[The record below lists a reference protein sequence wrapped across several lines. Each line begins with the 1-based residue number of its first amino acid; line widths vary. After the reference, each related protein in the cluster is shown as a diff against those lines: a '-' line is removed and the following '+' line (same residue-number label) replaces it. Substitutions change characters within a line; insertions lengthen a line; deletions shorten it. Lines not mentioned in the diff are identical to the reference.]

1 MSGRSSILDLMIVN
15 TEQVVAAA
23 LELSRE
29 ERAAV
34 VEELLRSLDD
44 AEDLLDAGDRAR
56 LHAAIVRSDEQFRAG
71 RGIPAE
77 TVLDRLN
84 KR

>member
-1 MSGRSSILDLMIVN
+1 MIPN
-15 TEQVVAAA
+15 TEQVLAAA
-23 LELSRE
+23 LELPRE

-44 AEDLLDAGDRAR
+44 AEDLLDGGDREL
-56 LHAAIVRSDEQFRAG
+56 LHAAIARSDEQFRAG

-77 TVLDRLN
+77 TVLERLT

>member
-1 MSGRSSILDLMIVN
+1 MIPS
-15 TEQVVAAA
+15 TEQVLAAA

-29 ERAAV
+29 ERAV
-34 VEELLRSLDD
+34 VVQELLRSLDD
-44 AEDLLDAGDRAR
+44 AEDLLDAADREL
-56 LHAAIVRSDEQFRAG
+56 LHAAIARSDEHFRAG

-77 TVLDRLN
+77 MVLDRLN